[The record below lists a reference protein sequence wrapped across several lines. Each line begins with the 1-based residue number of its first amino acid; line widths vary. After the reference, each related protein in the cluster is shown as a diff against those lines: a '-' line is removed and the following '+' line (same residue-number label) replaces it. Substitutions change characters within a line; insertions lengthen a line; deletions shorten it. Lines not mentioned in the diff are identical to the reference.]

1 MRHADTELR
10 EDGSKDD
17 DSPLS
22 SRGLEQIHTIIESL
36 RDYRPQHV
44 YTSDMRHAAQTA
56 NEIGKALALPVQ
68 LLPTLR
74 EVSFNIGPR
83 SGIKTEEG
91 NRQES
96 VQAFQ
101 QRVSES
107 FDGIVRE
114 RPEERTVVV
123 AHSGTI
129 RAALHHLLQLPLS
142 AYPVP
147 SIVRG
152 QHCGVGEAIRR
163 HLELNRMTPKLSE
176 ANGSGNRRPVC
187 QRWLAVGDR
196 RQQLWTP
203 ALMYK
208 SNFGTTFM
216 PFL

>member
-1 MRHADTELR
+1 MELHSQEARDAKKTQTTLILVRHADTELR

-22 SRGLEQIHTIIESL
+22 SRGLEQIPAIIESL
-36 RDYRPQHV
+36 RAYRAHHI
-44 YTSDMRHAAQTA
+44 YASDTRRAAQTA

-74 EVSFNIGPR
+74 EVSFNIGPQ

-107 FDGIVRE
+107 VDGIVSE
-114 RPEERTVVV
+114 RPEECTVVV

-129 RAALHHLLQLPLS
+129 RAALNHLLQLPLS
-142 AYPVP
+142 AYQVP
-147 SIVRG
+147 SIA
-152 QHCGVGEAIRR
+152 Q
-163 HLELNRMTPKLSE
+163 
-176 ANGSGNRRPVC
+176 GSIVVLVKQSG
-187 QRWLAVGDR
+187 
-196 RQQLWTP
+196 
-203 ALMYK
+203 
-208 SNFGTTFM
+208 GTWNSTR
-216 PFL
+216 

>member
-1 MRHADTELR
+1 MELHSHEAREAKKTQTTLILVRHADTELR

-17 DSPLS
+17 ASPLS
-22 SRGLEQIHTIIESL
+22 SRGLEQIPTIIESL
-36 RDYRPQHV
+36 RAYRAQHI
-44 YTSDMRHAAQTA
+44 YTSDTRRAAQTA

-74 EVSFNIGPR
+74 EVSFNIGPQ

-107 FDGIVRE
+107 VDGIVSE
-114 RPEERTVVV
+114 RPEECTVVV

-142 AYPVP
+142 AYQVP
-147 SIVRG
+147 SIA
-152 QHCGVGEAIRR
+152 Q
-163 HLELNRMTPKLSE
+163 
-176 ANGSGNRRPVC
+176 GSIVVLVKQSG
-187 QRWLAVGDR
+187 
-196 RQQLWTP
+196 
-203 ALMYK
+203 
-208 SNFGTTFM
+208 GTWNSTG
-216 PFL
+216 